1 MYKHLALLVTFLGLS
16 LATVNAQTTEKNK
29 VDTLSIKGEVIY
41 QPTISYTRPVD
52 KIIADIKIKG
62 APSYDDFV
70 LKSLSSLAVG
80 DEIQIPGLAITNAV
94 KRYMQYGYFSDARI
108 EVSKYV
114 GKYAWLEII
123 LEENPRI
130 SQVTYTGVGKS
141 DREELEKRIGLRRGM
156 QISPNILDRTRQL
169 IKRYFDGKGYREMK
183 MTIDQLKD
191 SSGKNLVNLVID
203 IDKSGKTK
211 VRNIYFE
218 GNKVLTGNQ
227 LRRAMKKTNETFSFK
242 HFGRSFL
249 EMFSTKKLVDEN
261 YRNDLKN
268 IVKRYQKDGYRDAE
282 ILYDS
287 IAPCNDGSRKVD
299 IYLKVYEGQK
309 YFVKDLRFIGNTKY
323 TSDDLERVLGI
334 KKGDVY
340 DLKRLEERLS
350 TDEDAV
356 TNLYYN
362 NGYIFVGIDPVET
375 NIEGDS
381 VSLDIRVSEGKQA
394 TINKVK
400 ITGNNIVY
408 DDVVRRELYTK
419 PGTLFSREDLM
430 NSYRLINQIGLF
442 DAEKSAPKP
451 IPDQINGTVDI
462 EYNLVPKSNDQLNLS
477 IGWSQSGLIG
487 SVGFTFSNFSIKNLF
502 HPKMYKGIIPQGDNQ
517 KLSIN
522 AQTNAKYYNQ
532 VSVSFSDPWF
542 GGKRPNL
549 FSVSASYS
557 RSTAIDQRYYNSQ
570 MNQYMMNN
578 PYMYGGYGGYGYGG
592 YGYGGYGG
600 YGYGGYGGRYGGGYG
615 RGQSGLY
622 ESAYDADK
630 SLTMFRFSIGNGRR
644 LSWPDNW
651 FQVYASLNYTHYRLN
666 NWIYNTFGNFH
677 NGSANDISLG
687 LSIERKSID
696 NPIYTRSGSEFSL
709 SLDITPPYSLF
720 DNRDFSDPSMKDKER
735 YKFLEYHKWRYS
747 GKAFLPLLNPRAVK
761 RTPVLMAKFEGGI
774 IGTFNKHRRSPF
786 GTYYMGGDM
795 MSSGMGG
802 YMNETIGM
810 RGYKNGSIAGANYDY
825 AYSYFR
831 TAMELR
837 YPLIFE
843 QSTTVWVLGFLE
855 AGNAWSNISD
865 YNPFDLKRS
874 AGVGLRIMLPMVGLL
889 GIDWGYG
896 FDRPNPFTRERGGSN
911 IHFVLGRDI

>member
-1 MYKHLALLVTFLGLS
+1 MYKKLALTLMTLGLS
-16 LATVNAQTTEKNK
+16 LTLAQAQSEEKTK
-29 VDTLSIKGEVIY
+29 IDTLAIQGETVY
-41 QPTISYTRPVD
+41 NPKVSYTRPVY
-52 KIIADIKIKG
+52 KTIADIKIKG
-62 APSYDDFV
+62 APSYDKFV
-70 LKSLSSLAVG
+70 LKSVSALAVG
-80 DEIQIPGLAITNAV
+80 DEVQIPGAKITNAV
-94 KRYMQYGYFSDARI
+94 KRYMQYGYFADARI
-108 EVSKYV
+108 EVKKYV

-123 LEENPRI
+123 LEENPRVGK
-130 SQVTYTGVGKS
+130 VTYTGIGKS
-141 DREELEKRIGLRRGM
+141 DREELEKRIGLRRGTK
-156 QISPNILDRTRQL
+156 ISPNILDRTRQL
-169 IKRYFDGKGYREMK
+169 IKRYFDEKGYREMK
-183 MTIDQLKD
+183 LTIDKQQD
-191 SSGKNLVNLVID
+191 TSEQNFVNLVID

-211 VRNIYFE
+211 VRNIIFE
-218 GNKVLTGNQ
+218 GNKVLTDNQ

-242 HFGRSFL
+242 HLGRSFL
-249 EMFSTKKLVDEN
+249 EIFSTKKLIDEN
-261 YRNDLKN
+261 YRKDLQN
-268 IVKRYQKDGYRDAE
+268 IVERYHKEGYRDAE
-282 ILYDS
+282 VLFDS
-287 IAPCNDGSRKVD
+287 IAPLNDGSRKVD
-299 IYLKVYEGQK
+299 IYLKLYEGQK
-309 YFVKDLRFIGNTKY
+309 YFIKDLRFIGNTKY
-323 TSDDLERVLGI
+323 DSDALEHVLGI
-334 KKGDVY
+334 RKGDVY
-340 DLKRLEERLS
+340 DQKRLQERLQ
-350 TDEDAV
+350 TDDDAV
-356 TNLYYN
+356 SNLYYN
-362 NGYIFVGIDPVET
+362 NGYIFAMIDPVET

-381 VSLDIRVSEGKQA
+381 VTLDIRVTEGSPA

-400 ITGNNIVY
+400 INGNDIVY
-408 DDVVRRELYTK
+408 EDVVRRELYTK

-442 DAEKSAPKP
+442 DAEKSVPKP
-451 IPDQINGTVDI
+451 IPDPVNGTVDI

-477 IGWSQSGLIG
+477 IGWSQTGLIG

-502 HPKMYKGIIPQGDNQ
+502 HPKMYKGIIPQGENQ

-557 RSTAIDQRYYNSQ
+557 HTTAIDQRYYSSQ

-578 PYMYGGYGGYGYGG
+578 PYGYGGYGYGG

-600 YGYGGYGGRYGGGYG
+600 YGGRYGRGGGY
-615 RGQSGLY
+615 GQSGLY
-622 ESAYDADK
+622 ESAYDASK

-644 LSWPDNW
+644 LNWPDNW
-651 FQVYASLNYTHYRLN
+651 FQVYASLNYTRYKLN

-677 NGSANDISLG
+677 DGSANDISLG

-696 NPIYTRSGSEFSL
+696 NPIYTRRGSEFSV

-720 DNRDFSDPSMKDKER
+720 DKTDYSAPSVTDKER

-747 GKAFLPLLNPRAVK
+747 GKVYMPLLNPLTVK
-761 RTPVLMAKFEGGI
+761 RTPVLMAKVEGGI

-795 MSSGMGG
+795 MSGGMGG
-802 YMNETIGM
+802 YMNETIGL

-855 AGNAWSNISD
+855 AGNAWNNISD
-865 YNPFDLKRS
+865 YNPFDIKRS
-874 AGVGLRIMLPMVGLL
+874 AGLGLRIMLPMVGLL

>member
-1 MYKHLALLVTFLGLS
+1 MYKKLALTLTTLGLS
-16 LATVNAQTTEKNK
+16 LTLAQAQSGATPKI
-29 VDTLSIKGEVIY
+29 DTLSIKGETVY
-41 QPTISYTRPVD
+41 KPNVSYTRPVY
-52 KIIADIKIKG
+52 KTIADIKIKG
-62 APSYDDFV
+62 APSYDKFV
-70 LKSLSSLAVG
+70 LKSVSALAVG
-80 DEIQIPGLAITNAV
+80 DEVQIPGPKITNAV
-94 KRYMQYGYFSDARI
+94 KRYMQYGYFADARV
-108 EVSKYV
+108 EVTKYV

-123 LEENPRI
+123 LEENPRVGL
-130 SQVTYTGVGKS
+130 VTYTGVGKS
-141 DREELEKRIGLRRGM
+141 DREELQKRIGLRRGTK
-156 QISPNILDRTRQL
+156 ISPNILDRTRQL
-169 IKRYFDGKGYREMK
+169 IKRYFDEKGYREMK
-183 MTIDQLKD
+183 LTIKQEQDGSQ
-191 SSGKNLVNLVID
+191 KNFVNLVID

-211 VRNIYFE
+211 VRKIIFE
-218 GNKVLTGNQ
+218 GNKVLTDNQ

-249 EMFSTKKLVDEN
+249 EMFSTKKLVDDN

-268 IVKRYQKDGYRDAE
+268 IVERYHKEGYRDAE
-282 ILYDS
+282 VLFDS
-287 IAPCNDGSRKVD
+287 IAPLNDGSRKVD
-299 IYLKVYEGQK
+299 IYLKIYEGQK
-309 YFVKDLRFIGNTKY
+309 YFIKDLRFIGNTKY
-323 TSDDLERVLGI
+323 SSDALEHVLGI
-334 KKGDVY
+334 QKGDVY
-340 DLKRLEERLS
+340 DQKRLQERLQ
-350 TDEDAV
+350 TDDDAV
-356 TNLYYN
+356 SNLYYN
-362 NGYIFVGIDPVET
+362 NGYIFAMIDPVET

-381 VSLDIRVSEGKQA
+381 VSLDIRVTEGKPA
-394 TINKVK
+394 TIDKV
-400 ITGNNIVY
+400 IINGNDIVY
-408 DDVVRRELYTK
+408 EDVVRRELYTK

-442 DAEKSAPKP
+442 DAEKSVPKP
-451 IPDQINGTVDI
+451 IPDPVNGTVDI

-477 IGWSQSGLIG
+477 IGWSQTGLIG

-532 VSVSFSDPWF
+532 VSISFSDPWF

-557 RSTAIDQRYYNSQ
+557 HTTAIDQRYYSSQ

-578 PYMYGGYGGYGYGG
+578 PYGY
-592 YGYGGYGG
+592 G
-600 YGYGGYGGRYGGGYG
+600 YGYGGYGGRYGRGAYGYG
-615 RGQSGLY
+615 GGGRSGLY
-622 ESAYDADK
+622 ESAYDASK

-644 LSWPDNW
+644 LNWPDNW

-677 NGSANDISLG
+677 DGSANDISLG

-696 NPIYTRSGSEFSL
+696 NPIYTRRGSEFSV

-720 DNRDFSDPSMKDKER
+720 DKTDYSDPSITDKER

-747 GKAFLPLLNPRAVK
+747 GKVYMPLLNPMTVK
-761 RTPVLMAKFEGGI
+761 RTPVLMAKVEGGI

-795 MSSGMGG
+795 MSAGMGG
-802 YMNETIGM
+802 YMNETVGL

-855 AGNAWSNISD
+855 AGNAWNNISE
-865 YNPFDLKRS
+865 YNPFDIKRS
-874 AGVGLRIMLPMVGLL
+874 AGLGLRIMLPMVGLL